1 MQTPKVIMLGVSE
14 IIEAPFN
21 PPDRT
26 EKAAL
31 VMLEAQIRE
40 LGGIIQPLIVSK
52 DMKLIDGH
60 RRLACAKRLGMT
72 EVPAIITSVG
82 LQAGWAGLNTSAM
95 PITGKQFVKATSDG
109 LDDAY
114 LPKSQ
119 RRKIQRL
126 RSLAGDRYEKLAE
139 VGTSTSILS
148 AVSRIANYT
157 NDKTQGWASAILFW
171 LVEHKMQTP
180 ARKAIEGGVAPQ
192 TLAHAI
198 RQNRPLV
205 QAWKVDE

>member
-1 MQTPKVIMLGVSE
+1 MQTPRIVMLNVNE

-31 VMLEAQIRE
+31 AMLEASIRE

-52 DMKLIDGH
+52 DMRLIDGH

-72 EVPAIITSVG
+72 EVPAIVTSVG
-82 LQAGWAGLNTSAM
+82 LQSGWAGLNTSAM

-126 RSLAGDRYEKLAE
+126 RTLAGDRYEELAAAG
-139 VGTSTSILS
+139 VSTSILS
-148 AVSRIANYT
+148 MVSRIANHT
-157 NDKTQGWASAILFW
+157 GDKTQGWASAILFW
-171 LVEHKMQTP
+171 LVEHRMQTP
-180 ARKAIEGGVAPQ
+180 ARKAIEGGIVPQ
-192 TLAHAI
+192 TLAQAI

-205 QAWKVDE
+205 QSWKVDE